1 MKAFEVWLRVELFES
16 IPQALQ
22 RGPVFVSKIEP
33 GRVKDRDTGVNEVIV
48 RQRLRRFAE
57 ENKRLRIKYAGQD
70 RTNVLSLEHP
80 NRIDFYFVA
89 GLVAI
94 VAVSVFWLM
103 RRK

>member
-1 MKAFEVWLRVELFES
+1 MQKLGL
-16 IPQALQ
+16 
-22 RGPVFVSKIEP
+22 RGPEAPSLCLQGDTKKTSDCESGMLARI
-33 GRVKDRDTGVNEVIV
+33 GRVDM
-48 RQRLRRFAE
+48 
-57 ENKRLRIKYAGQD
+57 
-70 RTNVLSLEHP
+70 LSLEHP

>member
-1 MKAFEVWLRVELFES
+1 MQKRGLQGPEAPSPCLQGDTNETSDCES
-16 IPQALQ
+16 SMLA
-22 RGPVFVSKIEP
+22 
-33 GRVKDRDTGVNEVIV
+33 
-48 RQRLRRFAE
+48 
-57 ENKRLRIKYAGQD
+57 RIGLVD
-70 RTNVLSLEHP
+70 MLSLEHP

>member
-1 MKAFEVWLRVELFES
+1 ML
-16 IPQALQ
+16 
-22 RGPVFVSKIEP
+22 
-33 GRVKDRDTGVNEVIV
+33 V
-48 RQRLRRFAE
+48 RIGLV
-57 ENKRLRIKYAGQD
+57 D
-70 RTNVLSLEHP
+70 MLSLEHP